1 MVEKERCKDMRW
13 GRTMCK
19 VYFSKKF
26 RLERGKNKSEQK
38 RGEIVAG
45 LYWTYVHMTGAR
57 QPRMFGVHCSVGCDF
72 LKSVNGLWL
81 KYKI

>member
-45 LYWTYVHMTGAR
+45 LCWTYVHMTGAR
-57 QPRMFGVHCSVGCDF
+57 QPRMDYLLFDDCNRRIATDF
-72 LKSVNGLWL
+72 
-81 KYKI
+81 